1 MSLEQRSMN
10 KEEEMGEA
18 ILRLEGVCKSFGGVV
33 TAKEVDLSVMPGE
46 IHGLIGPNGAG
57 KSTMMNLIS
66 GIYDVDR
73 GHIYFNGE
81 EITGIPSHIRARKG
95 IGRTFQTPRFLYRS
109 NIRDNLML
117 GVDLH
122 DQLGYWKNFWGAKGG
137 DFYKELDRLMEL
149 AGFSFDWD
157 EDINAIPFGQRK
169 ILEIVRSM
177 LGHPKVMLVDEPAA
191 GLTTQEIRQAR
202 NLLMYAAKTCNIGVL
217 LIEHQM
223 DLVMS
228 SCENID
234 VLVFGEILARGLP
247 EEIAVNPLVLEAYLG
262 RDFDD

>member
-1 MSLEQRSMN
+1 
-10 KEEEMGEA
+10 MGEA
-18 ILRLEGVCKSFGGVV
+18 ILKLEGVCKSFGGVV
-33 TAKEVDLSVMPGE
+33 TAKNVDLKVMPGE
-46 IHGLIGPNGAG
+46 VHGLIGPNGAG

-66 GIYDVDR
+66 GIYDVDH
-73 GHIYFNGE
+73 GSIFFNGGQ
-81 EITGIPSHIRARKG
+81 ITKVPSHIRARNG

-122 DQLGYWKNFWGAKGG
+122 DQLGYFKSFIGTRGS
-137 DFYKELDRLMEL
+137 DFLKELDQLMEL
-149 AGFSFDWD
+149 AGFTFDWD
-157 EDINAIPFGQRK
+157 EDITAIPFGQRK

-177 LGHPKVMLVDEPAA
+177 LGHPKGMLVDEPAA
-191 GLTTQEIRQAR
+191 GLTTQEIEQAR
-202 NLLMYAAKTCNIGVL
+202 NLLLFAAKKRNIGIL

-234 VLVFGEILARGLP
+234 VLVFGEILARGVP
-247 EEIAVNPLVLEAYLG
+247 EEIAANPIVLEAYLG

>member
-1 MSLEQRSMN
+1 MEP
-10 KEEEMGEA
+10 
-18 ILRLEGVCKSFGGVV
+18 ILQLQGVCKSFGGVV
-33 TAKEVDLSVMPGE
+33 TAKEVNVSVLPGE

-66 GIYDVDR
+66 GIYEVDR
-73 GHIYFNGE
+73 GEIVFNGE
-81 EITGIPSHIRARKG
+81 NITKTPSHIRARKG
-95 IGRTFQTPRFLYRS
+95 IGRTFQTPRFLQRS

-122 DQLGYWKNFWGAKGG
+122 DQLGYANSFFGKKGS
-137 DFYKELDRLMEL
+137 DFLGELDELMQM
-149 AGFSFDWD
+149 AGFTFDWD
-157 EDINAIPFGQRK
+157 DDISAIPFGQRK

-191 GLTTQEIRQAR
+191 GLTTQEISQAR
-202 NLLMYAAKTCNIGVL
+202 DLLTFAAKERNIGIL

-223 DLVMS
+223 DLVMGI
-228 SCENID
+228 CETID
-234 VLVFGEILARGLP
+234 VLVFGEIVARGLP
-247 EEIAVNPLVLEAYLG
+247 EEIAVNPIVLEAYLG